1 VNGEGKIRIKI
12 LTVVVVAIGLA
23 IAAGHWGW
31 PAYRHFKEK
40 RGVAQ
45 ARAFFAKGDYRNTW
59 LSVRQALLVNSN
71 NVQACRIMAELED
84 AVHSPAT
91 LDWCRWR
98 AALSPTT
105 DNKLLLASVG
115 LRYQGPP
122 RSRARCSTICPC
134 PPPTR

>member
-1 VNGEGKIRIKI
+1 MNGEGKIHIKI
-12 LTVVVVAIGLA
+12 LAPVVAAISLA
-23 IAAGHWGW
+23 IAAGHWGR
-31 PAYRHFKEK
+31 PADRYFKEK
-40 RGVAQ
+40 CSAAQ
-45 ARAFFAKGDYRNTW
+45 AQAFFAKGDYRNAW

-91 LDWCRWR
+91 LDWCRRR

-122 RSRARCSTICPC
+122 RWFLFGCSCCLRQTA
-134 PPPTR
+134 